1 MMFEFL
7 KKRME
12 EKKHKNQAFIQAQR
26 WKQNTLLQECLAAL
40 RGSCTVALA
49 VNQEAAEA
57 VVNIAA
63 AENTWTQVD
72 AIPEDFLAKE
82 CYIIWDEMGLPT
94 LFGSSEL
101 VLEHLAEVS
110 AVSFETYLVSGTFD
124 RIAHINDMD
133 HIRLY
138 SVA

>member
-1 MMFEFL
+1 MLDYL
-7 KKRME
+7 KRRME
-12 EKKHKNQAFIQAQR
+12 EKKHKNQAFIQAQA
-26 WKQNTLLQECLAAL
+26 WKKNTMLQECLTAL

-49 VNQEAAEA
+49 MNQEAAEA

-63 AENTWTQVD
+63 AESTWTEVE

-94 LFGSSEL
+94 LLGNTAL
-101 VLEHLAEVS
+101 VLEHLEDVA
-110 AVSFETYLVSGTFD
+110 AVSFETYLVSATFD
-124 RIAHINDMD
+124 RIVHIDDLD

>member
-1 MMFEFL
+1 MLDYL

-12 EKKHKNQAFIQAQR
+12 EKKHKNQAFLQAQA
-26 WKQNTLLQECLAAL
+26 WKKNTMLQECLTAL

-49 VNQEAAEA
+49 MNQEAAEA

-63 AENTWTQVD
+63 AENTWTEAD
-72 AIPEDFLAKE
+72 SIPEDFLAKE
-82 CYIIWDEMGLPT
+82 CYIIWDEAGLPT
-94 LFGSSEL
+94 LYGSSSL
-101 VLEHLAEVS
+101 VLEHLADVA
-110 AVSFETYLVSGTFD
+110 AVSFETYLVSATFD
-124 RIAHINDMD
+124 RIVHIDDLD

>member
-1 MMFEFL
+1 MLDYL
-7 KKRME
+7 KRRME
-12 EKKHKNQAFIQAQR
+12 EKKHKNQAFIQAQV
-26 WKQNTLLQECLAAL
+26 WKKNTMLQECLTAL

-49 VNQEAAEA
+49 MNQEAAEA

-63 AENTWTQVD
+63 AESTWTEVE

-94 LFGSSEL
+94 LLGNTAL
-101 VLEHLAEVS
+101 VLEHLEDVA
-110 AVSFETYLVSGTFD
+110 AVSFETYLVSATFD
-124 RIAHINDMD
+124 RIVHIDDLD

>member
-1 MMFEFL
+1 MLDYL
-7 KKRME
+7 KRRME
-12 EKKHKNQAFIQAQR
+12 EKKHKNQAFIQAQA
-26 WKQNTLLQECLAAL
+26 WKKNTMLQECLTAL

-49 VNQEAAEA
+49 MNQEAAEA

-63 AENTWTQVD
+63 AENTWTEVE

-94 LFGSSEL
+94 LLGNTAL
-101 VLEHLAEVS
+101 ILKHLEDVA
-110 AVSFETYLVSGTFD
+110 AVSFETYLVSATFD
-124 RIAHINDMD
+124 RIVHIDDLD

-138 SVA
+138 SVS

>member
-1 MMFEFL
+1 MLDYL

-12 EKKHKNQAFIQAQR
+12 EKKHKNQAFIQAQA
-26 WKQNTLLQECLAAL
+26 WKKNTMLQECLTAL

-63 AENTWTQVD
+63 AENTWTPVN

-82 CYIIWDEMGLPT
+82 CYIIWDEAGLPT
-94 LFGSSEL
+94 LFGCSAL
-101 VLEHLAEVS
+101 VLEHLQDVA
-110 AVSFETYLVSGTFD
+110 AVSFETYLVSSTFD
-124 RIAHINDMD
+124 RIVHIDD
-133 HIRLY
+133 LDRIRLY